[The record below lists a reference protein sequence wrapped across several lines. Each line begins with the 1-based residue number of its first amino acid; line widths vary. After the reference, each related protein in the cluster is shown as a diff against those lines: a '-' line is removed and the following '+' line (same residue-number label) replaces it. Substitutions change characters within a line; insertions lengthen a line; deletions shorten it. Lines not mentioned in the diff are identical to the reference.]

1 MDKTKEVKA
10 PGLTLEQFFE
20 QAITQAKVNAAASE
34 EVGKFLMAIVAE
46 IGGFAKNISEQI
58 SDTLKALEK
67 EMEGRRP
74 EQATRGAIDL
84 MGRAT
89 AFGYVADQMTAMVDR
104 LKEGNDATI
113 H

>member
-1 MDKTKEVKA
+1 MTKKKQVK
-10 PGLTLEQFFE
+10 PEGLTLEKFFD
-20 QAITQAKVNAAASE
+20 QAVTQAKINAAASE

-46 IGGFAKNISEQI
+46 IGGLTKNISAQI
-58 SDTLKALEK
+58 TDTLEELEK
-67 EMEGRRP
+67 EMAGKTPVE
-74 EQATRGAIDL
+74 ATSKANHL

-104 LKEGNDATI
+104 LKEVSDETV

>member
-1 MDKTKEVKA
+1 MGKTKEVK
-10 PGLTLEQFFE
+10 GMTLEEFFE
-20 QAITQAKVNAAASE
+20 QAINQAKIQAAAQD

-46 IGGFAKNISEQI
+46 IGAFTKNV
-58 SDTLKALEK
+58 SDKIGETLVELEK
-67 EMEGRRP
+67 EMEGRRK
-74 EQATRGAIDL
+74 EHATREAIEL

>member
-1 MDKTKEVKA
+1 MGKTKEVKA

-20 QAITQAKVNAAASE
+20 QAITQAKISAAASD

-46 IGGFAKNISEQI
+46 IGGLTKNISEQI
-58 SDTLKALEK
+58 TDTLDELEK
-67 EMEGRRP
+67 EMAGKTPAE
-74 EQATRGAIDL
+74 ATSKANHL

-104 LKEGNDATI
+104 LKEVSDETV